1 MPPRMRLRPSPRT
14 RPPAPAASLA
24 ALAVL
29 AVFAVFAGLTA
40 APAAASPYED
50 GDRVQFTGIVTDAAG
65 KPMPGVEVALE
76 AARGYLSLREL
87 RRAEKDARRL
97 LTVTNAQGEY
107 TIAWPW
113 DDYFDH
119 FHLLAGVT
127 VRHGKTESLQVLE
140 REDVSGRVDDGS
152 PVVSAIVIHDRGIVD
167 RVHAFVAAVRS
178 ADEHRV
184 YDEMGL
190 PDDVKR
196 VDFAGGAP
204 AAEVTWWYFDAGKAF
219 RFRDG
224 RLEQVDR
231 FDPVRRF

>member
-1 MPPRMRLRPSPRT
+1 MPPRMRLRPSPRN
-14 RPPAPAASLA
+14 RPAAPAASFALA
-24 ALAVL
+24 GLAVL
-29 AVFAVFAGLTA
+29 AGLTA

-76 AARGYLSLREL
+76 AARGYLRLREL
-87 RRAEKDARRL
+87 RRAEKDARRM

-140 REDVSGRVDDGS
+140 REDVSERVEAGS

-167 RVHAFVAAVRS
+167 RVRAFVAAVRS
-178 ADEHRV
+178 ADQHQV

-196 VDFAGGAP
+196 VDFAAGAP